1 MGNRRIEFKDGGVI
15 THDYPMDKI
24 YGLFIG
30 TFGQQT
36 MKKVTFRDEAN
47 NISATLEYGAYMF
60 KKQDYC
66 WGEIKVGGGKVES
79 VIEGNYVG
87 YLNFDGVRYWD
98 FRNKQVHTPVQ

>member
-47 NISATLEYGAYMF
+47 DISATLEYGAYMF

-98 FRNKQVHTPVQ
+98 FRNK